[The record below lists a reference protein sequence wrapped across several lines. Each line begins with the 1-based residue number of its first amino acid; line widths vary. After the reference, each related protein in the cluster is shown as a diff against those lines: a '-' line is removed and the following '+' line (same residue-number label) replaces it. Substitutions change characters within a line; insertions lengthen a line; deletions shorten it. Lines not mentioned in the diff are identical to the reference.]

1 MPFAII
7 QMPGEPIVLVRIE
20 VPLEQHIASAAS
32 VNAQLAQLASASSGD
47 IYILIDMRGQ
57 APTFSDILIG
67 IQLLNQPE
75 SWLEQRSARPV
86 LVGTDPM
93 LRIAIKRFKQQ
104 LGLDLVHF
112 ETMDEALVYARAEI
126 AKSNRRD
133 NE

>member
-20 VPLEQHIASAAS
+20 VPLEQHIASATS
-32 VNAQLAQLASASSGD
+32 VNAQLAQLARASSGD

-57 APTFSDILIG
+57 VPTFSDILIG

-75 SWLEQRSARPV
+75 SWLEQRAVRPV

-112 ETMDEALVYARAEI
+112 ETMDEALAYARAEI